1 MKNSEKMHASVV
13 RLMMCHRVPF
23 LNDAWAC
30 SYKIVFV
37 IVRVGVVLF
46 CWELFIMVSLCLALV
61 RVVGL
66 AECLGTTRSSPRSL
80 TVSLR
85 HVKFWYSW
93 RPTEM
98 CVVVRY
104 YRNTYITPCIK
115 SVLRDA
121 TFTAPL
127 RDLAISSVTVFV
139 DRLRKRDGRES
150 IWATSKIV
158 WEKCRWYFWSL
169 RVLFWI
175 CLPPFSWSA
184 GSTK

>member
-1 MKNSEKMHASVV
+1 
-13 RLMMCHRVPF
+13 
-23 LNDAWAC
+23 
-30 SYKIVFV
+30 
-37 IVRVGVVLF
+37 
-46 CWELFIMVSLCLALV
+46 MVSLCLALV

-150 IWATSKIV
+150 I
-158 WEKCRWYFWSL
+158 
-169 RVLFWI
+169 
-175 CLPPFSWSA
+175 
-184 GSTK
+184 